1 MPRGGPPNPPS
12 WLRDRSTERF
22 NGLVSRYGDG
32 VGPFVDCHSH
42 VVPSGDDGA
51 ATIGDGVALCRSA
64 AEHGTAVLFATPH
77 VWPHFTLTPER
88 EQEIREAFERLRPR
102 AGLELR
108 LGYELTPARPLLAED
123 PHRYVLEG
131 TDRVLMEV
139 PFTGPANSTFALAEH
154 IEAAGLRPVIAH
166 PERTEAVLD
175 DPFVA
180 EELALRGWALQVNA
194 TSLTG
199 RHGPEPEAL
208 GWSLVERG
216 FATIVGSDGHRT
228 TRPAH
233 LDDAYRLARQR
244 LGEGAISLFDGSALG
259 LDVTQ
264 SRTAARAVSRG
275 A

>member
-1 MPRGGPPNPPS
+1 M
-12 WLRDRSTERF
+12 D
-22 NGLVSRYGDG
+22 GLGW
-32 VGPFVDCHSH
+32 FVDCHSH

-51 ATIGDGVALCRSA
+51 ATVEDGVALCRSA
-64 AEHGTAVLFATPH
+64 VEHGTAVLFATPH

-88 EQEIREAFERLRPR
+88 AREVGDAFERIRLR

-123 PHRYVLEG
+123 PRRYVLEG
-131 TDRVLMEV
+131 TECVLMEV
-139 PFTGPANSTFALAEH
+139 PFTGPADLVFALAEH
-154 IEAAGLRPVIAH
+154 VEAEGLRPVIAH

-180 EELALRGWALQVNA
+180 QELAARGWTLQVNA

-199 RHGPEPEAL
+199 RHGPEPEEV
-208 GWSLVERG
+208 GWSFVEGGLARV
-216 FATIVGSDGHRT
+216 VGSDGHRA

-233 LDDAYRLARQR
+233 LDDAYRLARER
-244 LGEGAISLFDGSALG
+244 LGERAISLFDGSALG
-259 LDVTQ
+259 VTPL
-264 SRTAARAVSRG
+264 RTASRAASTG

>member
-1 MPRGGPPNPPS
+1 
-12 WLRDRSTERF
+12 
-22 NGLVSRYGDG
+22 
-32 VGPFVDCHSH
+32 

-51 ATIGDGVALCRSA
+51 ATIDDGLALCRSA

-77 VWPHFTLTPER
+77 IWPYFTLTPER
-88 EQEIREAFERLRPR
+88 EAEIREAFERMR
-102 AGLELR
+102 ARASLELR
-108 LGYELTPARPLLAED
+108 LGYELTPARPLLADD

-139 PFTGPANSTFALAEH
+139 PFTGPADLVFALAEH
-154 IEAAGLRPVIAH
+154 VESEGLRPVIAH

-175 DPFVA
+175 DPAVA
-180 EELALRGWALQVNA
+180 EELAARGWTLQVNA

-199 RHGPEPEAL
+199 RHGEEPEEL

-216 FATIVGSDGHRT
+216 LAHVVASDGHRT

-233 LDDAYRLARQR
+233 LDEAYRLARKR
-244 LGEGAISLFDGSALG
+244 VGEEAIALFDGSELG
-259 LDVTQ
+259 VTP
-264 SRTAARAVSRG
+264 SRTASRAASQG